1 MTFWP
6 GFEVWWNILAQNWL
20 IRPQNLPLPKPLNP
34 MLALPGLQ
42 YTLSD
47 PSYVLVETFYVK
59 PNSQY
64 PAE

>member
-6 GFEVWWNILAQNWL
+6 SSEVWWNILAQNWL
-20 IRPQNLPLPKPLNP
+20 MRPQNLPLPKPLNP

-47 PSYVLVETFYVK
+47 PSYVLVETF
-59 PNSQY
+59 
-64 PAE
+64 